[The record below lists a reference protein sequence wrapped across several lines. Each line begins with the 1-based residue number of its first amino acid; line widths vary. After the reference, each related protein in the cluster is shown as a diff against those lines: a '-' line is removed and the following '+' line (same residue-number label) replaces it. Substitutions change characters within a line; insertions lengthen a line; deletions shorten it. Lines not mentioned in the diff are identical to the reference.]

1 MINQI
6 WHDLSRIVENFVGDL
21 GVMALLGM
29 VGVALIAVALP
40 VLLIKP
46 KDRFEKLDLR
56 GVAEK
61 PVEGEKR
68 ALRIANTDNRLDRY
82 KQFLEPTD
90 AKELDA
96 TRLKLV
102 RAGYRNRDAVRNF
115 HFAQFALGVGGLVVG
130 LIYGL
135 FFSGGSIQAVALS
148 VVIPGALGYM
158 LPRYIVTKRLQSRME
173 EIELGFPDTLDLML
187 VCVEAGQSL
196 DQAIVRVS
204 KELRAAY
211 PALADELEIVAY
223 ELKAGKDRATVLREF
238 AHRVDLQDVRSFVTT
253 LIQSTS
259 FGSSISEAIRV
270 YADEMRD
277 KRVMRAEEKANK
289 LPTKLTLGTMVF
301 CLPPLL
307 LILVGPAIYD
317 ILQNFSGG
325 N

>member
-1 MINQI
+1 
-6 WHDLSRIVENFVGDL
+6 
-21 GVMALLGM
+21 
-29 VGVALIAVALP
+29 
-40 VLLIKP
+40 
-46 KDRFEKLDLR
+46 
-56 GVAEK
+56 
-61 PVEGEKR
+61 
-68 ALRIANTDNRLDRY
+68 
-82 KQFLEPTD
+82 
-90 AKELDA
+90 
-96 TRLKLV
+96 
-102 RAGYRNRDAVRNF
+102 
-115 HFAQFALGVGGLVVG
+115 
-130 LIYGL
+130 
-135 FFSGGSIQAVALS
+135 
-148 VVIPGALGYM
+148 
-158 LPRYIVTKRLQSRME
+158 
-173 EIELGFPDTLDLML
+173 ML

-204 KELRAAY
+204 KELRSAY